1 MFMRCA
7 VFRGIGEIAFKYYRL
22 FQHHVAPPQSTFTTD
37 AKTTTHASNDLAAGP
52 DPAQLRN
59 AFILGETEEDASW
72 IIGKRP
78 GPYIK
83 ERSRSIYTRLGRR
96 IAFVGIDGRTERTR
110 SQINYPDT
118 YDEIFSRLNSEIT
131 ASHGD
136 IKHLIVLLSVPIVYP
151 RLPWLENILSSP
163 LVAPIR
169 LMNKRFG
176 FAGSFFN
183 HFDGNIEILDD
194 LDDHYTA
201 HQHQKERKDL
211 VIRLQDIAQKYS
223 VRVTFL
229 GGDVHL
235 AAIGRF
241 YGSPRQNVP
250 VDYDHRYM
258 VNVISSAI
266 TNQPP
271 FKAVA
276 NLLAR
281 RNKIHHLDHDTD
293 ETLMKFF
300 DKQPGGKEK
309 GASWNKYTMPSR
321 NFACITEV
329 PPANIPTVN
338 EVTNDVNGEGRNNQR
353 ILPPSTWG
361 TNGYSPLH
369 RGEDRSGTTNPVA
382 DGVSTS
388 GLVGALDVAI
398 RVEIDNSDSGGVTE
412 GYGFSSK
419 FPSFCPSVSEK
430 CKRSRF
436 DGLVICSS
444 TTCRTSTA
452 EIAFFYLLGLS
463 SLSLLHL
470 WSLAFNIFHP
480 SNEGVERLN
489 FFFLSVIR
497 KEHRFRWESISPSL

>member
-7 VFRGIGEIAFKYYRL
+7 VFRGIGGIAFKYYRL
-22 FQHHVAPPQSTFTTD
+22 FQHHVAPPQSTFPTD
-37 AKTTTHASNDLAAGP
+37 AKATKHASKGLAAGP

-59 AFILGETEEDASW
+59 TFVLVEPEKDPSW

-78 GPYIK
+78 GPYIE

-96 IAFVGIDGRTERTR
+96 MAFVGIDGRTERTR
-110 SQINYPDT
+110 RQINYRDT
-118 YDEIFSRLNSEIT
+118 YDEIFSRLNSEIA

-136 IKHLIVLLSVPIVYP
+136 IKHLIILLGVPIVYP
-151 RLPWLENILSSP
+151 RLPWLENILISP
-163 LVAPIR
+163 LIAPIR

-194 LDDHYTA
+194 LDDHFTS
-201 HQHQKERKDL
+201 HQHKKERKYL
-211 VIRLQDIAQKYS
+211 VIRLQEISKKSS
-223 VRVTFL
+223 VRVTIL

-235 AAIGRF
+235 AAVGRF
-241 YGSPRQNVP
+241 YSNPHQNVP

-271 FKAVA
+271 FKVVA

-281 RNKIHHLDHDTD
+281 RNKIHHLDRKTD
-293 ETLMKFF
+293 ETLMKLF

-309 GASWNKYTMPSR
+309 GASWNKCTMPSR

-338 EVTNDVNGEGRNNQR
+338 RMADGVSGGERNQI

-361 TNGYSPLH
+361 RNGHSPLH
-369 RGEDRSGTTNPVA
+369 RGEVGSGTTNPVA

-388 GLVGALDVAI
+388 GLVGGLDVAI
-398 RVEIDNSDSGGVTE
+398 RVEIDNTNSGGVTD

-419 FPSFCPSVSEK
+419 FPFLPFC
-430 CKRSRF
+430 
-436 DGLVICSS
+436 I
-444 TTCRTSTA
+444 
-452 EIAFFYLLGLS
+452 
-463 SLSLLHL
+463 
-470 WSLAFNIFHP
+470 
-480 SNEGVERLN
+480 
-489 FFFLSVIR
+489 
-497 KEHRFRWESISPSL
+497 